1 MRQRQPDVER
11 HDARLGAEADQG
23 EQEDRVAVQGLSE
36 ADRIEA
42 KEVVRS
48 PADRSRNIASR
59 ATKPA
64 CVTAM
69 YQWAARTVPGRS
81 CSVDTIA

>member
-1 MRQRQPDVER
+1 MPALVPKPSS
-11 HDARLGAEADQG
+11 ASTKAAS
-23 EQEDRVAVQGLSE
+23 RVPGLSE

-81 CSVDTIA
+81 CSVSTIA